1 MVTHDEATK
10 RAVKK
15 MALVVACN
23 LFALTLMATGR
34 APGAETNKTFDQR
47 WPQQTSRP
55 KSPSAPKPVTTPA
68 AKQNLPISLEQS
80 LYLIRSALLTLNDA
94 NRSGNYTVL
103 RDLAAPDFQ
112 AKNTAADLAAIFAN
126 LRARKLDL
134 FAVALVAPR
143 LSSPPSLDA
152 KKMLHLTGS
161 FPTRPL
167 RIDFNLLF
175 QDVGGQWRLYDISI
189 ATPRAIAEQ
198 AKAVH
203 PQSAKQ

>member
-1 MVTHDEATK
+1 MVTHDGAKK
-10 RAVKK
+10 RAVTK
-15 MALVVACN
+15 MALAVAGS

-34 APGAETNKTFDQR
+34 APGAETDKTFDQR

-55 KSPSAPKPVTTPA
+55 KSPSAPKPA
-68 AKQNLPISLEQS
+68 AKQNLPVSLEQS

-198 AKAVH
+198 AKAAH

>member
-1 MVTHDEATK
+1 MVTHDGATK

-15 MALVVACN
+15 MALVVAGS
-23 LFALTLMATGR
+23 LFALTLMADRTP
-34 APGAETNKTFDQR
+34 AAETNKTFDQR
-47 WPQQTSRP
+47 WPQQTSNP
-55 KSPSAPKPVTTPA
+55 KSTSAP
-68 AKQNLPISLEQS
+68 KQNLPVSLEQS

-112 AKNTAADLAAIFAN
+112 AKNTAADLAAIFAS

-134 FAVALVAPR
+134 FAVALVAPK
-143 LSSPPSLDA
+143 LSSPPQLDA

-198 AKAVH
+198 SAAH

>member
-1 MVTHDEATK
+1 MN
-10 RAVKK
+10 K
-15 MALVVACN
+15 MAVVIAGA
-23 LFALTLMATGR
+23 LSALAFAGPDGA
-34 APGAETNKTFDQR
+34 AGAEANQTFDQR
-47 WPQQTSRP
+47 WPQRAP
-55 KSPSAPKPVTTPA
+55 GPAPKPASKPA
-68 AKQNLPISLEQS
+68 PKLASRPPQNLPVSLQQS

-112 AKNTAADLAAIFAN
+112 AKNSAADLAAIFAS

-143 LSSPPSLDA
+143 LSSPPKLDA
-152 KKMLHLTGS
+152 KKMLHLAGS

-167 RIDFNLLF
+167 QIEFSLSF
-175 QDVGGQWRLYDISI
+175 QDIGGQWRLYDISI

-198 AKAVH
+198 ATVAH
-203 PQSAKQ
+203 PQSAKH

>member
-1 MVTHDEATK
+1 MVTHDGAKK
-10 RAVKK
+10 RAVTK
-15 MALVVACN
+15 MALAVAGS

-34 APGAETNKTFDQR
+34 APGAETDKTFDQR

-55 KSPSAPKPVTTPA
+55 KSPSAPKSA
-68 AKQNLPISLEQS
+68 AKQNLPVSLEQS

-203 PQSAKQ
+203 SQSAKQ

>member
-1 MVTHDEATK
+1 M
-10 RAVKK
+10 KK
-15 MALVVACN
+15 MALVVTGS
-23 LFALTLMATGR
+23 LFALTLMAADRTP
-34 APGAETNKTFDQR
+34 AAETNKTFDQR
-47 WPQQTSRP
+47 WPQQTSKP
-55 KSPSAPKPVTTPA
+55 KSTSAPKPV
-68 AKQNLPISLEQS
+68 AKQKLPISLEQS

-203 PQSAKQ
+203 SQSAKQ